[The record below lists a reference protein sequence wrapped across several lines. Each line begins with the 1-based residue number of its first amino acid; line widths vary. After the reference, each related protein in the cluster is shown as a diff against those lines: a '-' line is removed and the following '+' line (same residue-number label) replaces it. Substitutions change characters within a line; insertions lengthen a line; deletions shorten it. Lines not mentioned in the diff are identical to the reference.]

1 MNPLTRRNFV
11 KAGLAGL
18 SLGNCLRL
26 AEAGDGL
33 STKGKSAIVINLG
46 GGPTHL
52 DTFDL
57 KPEAPVE
64 YRGEFDPID
73 TNVAGIQVSEHL
85 PKLATCADKFAILR
99 GVSHAIAGHE
109 LATSYLSTGS
119 RPVPSLI
126 YPGYGAVVSKELA
139 GSAELPHF
147 VAIPET
153 PQKPGYLGVRYA
165 PLKTNATPKAGI
177 PFSVRGIALEDG
189 QTIEQFQKRQ
199 KLLTQ
204 LDTTFAGQATN
215 SKLLDG
221 LDKFDQQAFDMISS
235 PHAREAFDVSLEQPG
250 IAQPFGET
258 KFGMSCLLA
267 MRLIAAG
274 VRFTTINFGGW
285 DTHGNN
291 FKSCQENLLPQLD
304 AGLSALLNAL
314 AARGLL
320 DSTTIF
326 VTGEFG
332 RTPKIND
339 KAGRDHWPRAMFL
352 LLAGNGI
359 KGGQVVGSSDAN
371 GMGPANEIITPD
383 QAAAS
388 FYHSLGIDHRKEY
401 HTSSGR
407 PVMIVREGSV
417 IPGLFS

>member
-1 MNPLTRRNFV
+1 MRAVLNSCLTRRNAIQ
-11 KAGLAGL
+11 AGVLLIGFGL
-18 SLGNCLRL
+18 SLSRYLRL
-26 AEAGDGL
+26 TSAEEAK
-33 STKGKSAIVINLG
+33 SAKGKSAIVINLG

-57 KPEAPVE
+57 KPDAPAE
-64 YRGEFDPID
+64 FRGEFNPID
-73 TNVAGIQVSEHL
+73 TNVAGIQISEHL

-126 YPGYGAVVSKELA
+126 YPGYGAVVSKELS
-139 GSAELPHF
+139 GSADLPHF

-165 PLKTNATPKAGI
+165 PLRTNATPKAGT

-189 QTIEQFQKRQ
+189 QSIEQFQKRQ

-204 LDTTFAGQATN
+204 LDTTFEGQAAN

-235 PHAREAFDVSLEQPG
+235 PHAREAFDVSLEQPDV
-250 IAQPFGET
+250 AQPFGET

-267 MRLIAAG
+267 MRLISAG

-291 FKSCQENLLPQLD
+291 FKSCKEGLLPSLD
-304 AGLSALLNAL
+304 QGLSALFNTL

-332 RTPKIND
+332 RTPKLNQRSPEG
-339 KAGRDHWPRAMFL
+339 GRDHYPRCMFMVM
-352 LLAGNGI
+352 AGGGI
-359 KGGQVVGSSDAN
+359 KGGQVLGESDDKAT
-371 GMGPANEIITPD
+371 MPKNE
-383 QAAAS
+383 
-388 FYHSLGIDHRKEY
+388 G
-401 HTSSGR
+401 
-407 PVMIVREGSV
+407 
-417 IPGLFS
+417 FS